1 MRETS
6 KNMACNR
13 EMLSGYLENRLDL
26 EEQLDFLIHV
36 DSCGH
41 CWDEVYNATKARH
54 PHYYKSTSRQVK
66 LSKHELGEEAA
77 HEEVFEVA

>member
-1 MRETS
+1 
-6 KNMACNR
+6 MACNR

-54 PHYYKSTSRQVK
+54 PHYYKKSTSRQVK
-66 LSKHELGEEAA
+66 VSKRELGEES